1 MQLFNEILHALEEA
15 DWCARHDGKS
25 YALVDLGNEVIG
37 VEAYEELTE
46 DDKVLEVV
54 RGKDWL

>member
-1 MQLFNEILHALEEA
+1 MQLFDEILPALEEA
-15 DWCARHDGKS
+15 EWCRRQEGIS

-37 VEAYEELTE
+37 VEAYVELTK

>member
-1 MQLFNEILHALEEA
+1 MQLFDEIPPALEEA
-15 DWCARHDGKS
+15 EWCMRQDGKS

-46 DDKVLEVV
+46 DDKVLEVI

>member
-1 MQLFNEILHALEEA
+1 MQIFDDVILALEEA
-15 DWCARHDGKS
+15 EWCRNQEGKS

-54 RGKDWL
+54 RGKDWS